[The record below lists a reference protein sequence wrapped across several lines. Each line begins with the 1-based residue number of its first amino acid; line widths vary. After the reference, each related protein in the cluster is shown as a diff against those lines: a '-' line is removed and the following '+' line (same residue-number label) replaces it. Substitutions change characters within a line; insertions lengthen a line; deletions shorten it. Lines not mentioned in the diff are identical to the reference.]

1 MHFKRPRPRCP
12 VAAFAGL
19 AWVCSA
25 VAGEPVAIEAEAGP
39 DGLTLRLPDHVAA
52 YYRLDLSTNLPAFSP
67 WAMDL
72 GHEGAVWRVP
82 YDSGPDA
89 AFFRAF
95 GESLW
100 SPLDTDGDGMDDV
113 WELDHPGVLDPLD
126 PADAG
131 LDPDGNGL
139 SHLQEYW
146 SLYGRRVP
154 RNEAVSPELTL
165 FNFESP
171 LTRLEAI
178 SREVTLRNL
187 PVEVVHPEAISREI
201 TLYRGERA
209 PHPDHHD
216 AVSREVTLYNAP
228 PEPVLPAV
236 LSREVTLYVGERP
249 PLAAHHDA
257 LSREVTLFNAGS
269 PLSRY
274 EAISREVTLYAGQ
287 PGP

>member
-1 MHFKRPRPRCP
+1 MDSRAASGRRDADATGGVRNKYANRVLGGAPGGCYKPRMVSCGSSPACRGKGAGLSAQCP
-12 VAAFAGL
+12 GAGGPWRRLAVFVCLGL
-19 AWVCSA
+19 AWGGGVT
-25 VAGEPVAIEAEAGP
+25 AGEPVAIEAEAGP
-39 DGLTLRLPDHVAA
+39 DGLTLRLPDNVAA

-154 RNEAVSPELTL
+154 RNEAISREWTL

-171 LTRLEAI
+171 LAR
-178 SREVTLRNL
+178 
-187 PVEVVHPEAISREI
+187 
-201 TLYRGERA
+201 
-209 PHPDHHD
+209 
-216 AVSREVTLYNAP
+216 
-228 PEPVLPAV
+228 
-236 LSREVTLYVGERP
+236 
-249 PLAAHHDA
+249 
-257 LSREVTLFNAGS
+257 F
-269 PLSRY
+269 
-274 EAISREVTLYAGQ
+274 EAISREVTLYVGQ